1 MALLD
6 TVRSRLIVLFSLVLL
21 VPSAY
26 GLSEAVRHFLQQ
38 EEFAYGSVERYAALA
53 AANVAAR
60 LDDVTRL
67 GVSLSREDL
76 LLQAADMPDRRQS
89 CSTLLARAIRPYPTY
104 SNAMLFD
111 IKGKPICG
119 ARMEQGDIQVQDRQ
133 WFQAVLSRKD
143 VATSGYLTA
152 RGTGESA
159 MIFGLPVMDEAG
171 RLKAVLALAVRTA
184 WLRPRAMTDG
194 MATGQDLAI
203 LDKSGL
209 SAAEAAPDGQQ
220 SARYLPPQNDL
231 TGLLAGDLQRFQA
244 QGRDGLLRIYAVDRI
259 GQYDLYAILGQS
271 RGTILDP
278 LWRDLVIQCSVLLL
292 IFCSGLLIAVVG
304 ARLLI
309 TRWTEKLSRMARDY
323 LSAGQVSL
331 RKMVWAPAEF
341 RKLSESIQ
349 EMGRRV
355 DEHEL
360 QHLQSLDAKRE
371 MLRELHHRVKNNM
384 QIVNSYLNLYARTSR
399 ASLFRSEIEELQLR
413 TSALALVQRHL
424 YDDENLKEVRI
435 APILSQ
441 LCHHFSNRTGQGT
454 ELSFTTSHAEASL
467 AADRVVSLVLLVTEV
482 VSRVLYLARAKGQDG
497 QVALFLGE
505 SDDDNKFVR
514 IIAQGLDPAL
524 STGITSKDRPM
535 ITAFIRQLRA
545 HIVLSDMCRLLRS
558 ASPSG
563 HMSLNCRPRRLRPA
577 GRLRHLLDGRI
588 RGGWISGRRLS
599 GQRSSTMSRPRASRW
614 QGRTRRPGRWRHGR

>member
-6 TVRSRLIVLFSLVLL
+6 TVGSRLVVLFSLVLL
-21 VPSAY
+21 IPSAY
-26 GLSEAVRHFLQQ
+26 GLSEAVRHFWQQ

-53 AANVAAR
+53 ATNVAAR

-67 GVSLSREDL
+67 AVTLSQEDL
-76 LLQAADMPDRRQS
+76 LLQAADTPDRRQN
-89 CSTLLARAIRPYPTY
+89 CSTLLARAIRPYPIY

-111 IKGKPICG
+111 VKGKPICG
-119 ARMEQGDIQVQDRQ
+119 ARMEQGDIQVQDRP
-133 WFQAVLSRKD
+133 WFQTVLSRKD
-143 VATSGYLTA
+143 VAISGYLTA

-159 MIFGLPVMDEAG
+159 MIFGMPVMDEAG

-184 WLRPRAMTDG
+184 WLQPRAMTEG
-194 MATGQDLAI
+194 MTTGQVLSI

-209 SAAEAAPDGQQ
+209 AAPDDQEAVQ
-220 SARYLPPQNDL
+220 YLPPQSDL
-231 TGLLAGDLQRFQA
+231 TGLLASDLQRFQVR
-244 QGRDGLLRIYAVDRI
+244 GRDGLSRIYAVDRI
-259 GQYDLYAILGQS
+259 GQYDLYVVLGQS
-271 RGTILDP
+271 RSTIIDP

-292 IFCSGLLIAVVG
+292 IFCSGLLIVAVG

-323 LSAGQVSL
+323 LGARQVSL

-371 MLRELHHRVKNNM
+371 MLRELHHRVKSNM
-384 QIVNSYLNLYARTSR
+384 QIVNSYLNLYARTAR
-399 ASLFRSEIEELQLR
+399 TSLFRSEIEELQLR

-424 YDDENLKEVRI
+424 YDDENLREVRI

-454 ELSFTTSHAEASL
+454 DLSFTTSHVDASL

-482 VSRVLYLARAKGQDG
+482 VSRVLYLAHAKGQEG
-497 QVALFLGE
+497 QVALFLGQ
-505 SDDDNKFVR
+505 SDYDTNYLR

-524 STGITSKDRPM
+524 STGVTSKDRPM
-535 ITAFIRQLRA
+535 ITAFIKQLRA
-545 HIVLSDMCRLLRS
+545 HIMLSEEAPFEIRIAFRS
-558 ASPSG
+558 HEFELPSK
-563 HMSLNCRPRRLRPA
+563 PA
-577 GRLRHLLDGRI
+577 AIAHG
-588 RGGWISGRRLS
+588 
-599 GQRSSTMSRPRASRW
+599 
-614 QGRTRRPGRWRHGR
+614 RPGGA